1 MFCCHP
7 VNCRRNTAETAFG
20 FVSILVTNQPS
31 PVSNPCTENDIYKA
45 IGSEGIGRLVRA
57 FYQRVPHDDILGP
70 MYPAEDLQGAED
82 RLRMF
87 LIFRFGGP
95 QDYLQH
101 RGHPKLRLRHA
112 PFQIDQNA
120 RDRWVLLME
129 NAVRGCEF
137 QTPLD
142 KVILEFLAS
151 VATFLIN
158 SRPGDIDV

>member
-1 MFCCHP
+1 M
-7 VNCRRNTAETAFG
+7 
-20 FVSILVTNQPS
+20 TNQPS
-31 PVSNPCTENDIYKA
+31 PDSRALTENEIYNA

-57 FYQRVPHDDILGP
+57 FYQQVPQDDVLGP
-70 MYPAEDLQGAED
+70 MYPADDLQGAED

-112 PFQIDQNA
+112 PFPIDHAA
-120 RDRWVLLME
+120 RDRWIQLMDSALQE
-129 NAVRGCEF
+129 CQF
-137 QTPLD
+137 QAGVTY
-142 KVILEFLAS
+142 VIRSFLAS

-158 SRPGDIDV
+158 R